1 MHLSC
6 FPGFRLFL
14 WGHLSQEARVPG
26 ESWPRGSR
34 SNSFILH
41 IGTKAPTS
49 CPEQLMGEAS
59 HAGLSKV
66 GELLGQR
73 ESDASLEKRACCLPP
88 LAQPGCL
95 LLLLAQGL

>member
-1 MHLSC
+1 
-6 FPGFRLFL
+6 
-14 WGHLSQEARVPG
+14 
-26 ESWPRGSR
+26 
-34 SNSFILH
+34 
-41 IGTKAPTS
+41 
-49 CPEQLMGEAS
+49 MGEAS